1 MIRRGAAVL
10 WLVAASTLEAG
21 AQVEDAM
28 VARVGAFVLAY
39 YARAQTLVA
48 DETVT
53 VQPLNRHLAADGFPR
68 RLVYELRLEWDPEAP
83 AGKPPATVVRQLLS
97 VNGRPPRAGDEPRCL
112 DPRPVSPEPLA
123 FLLPDRRHAFA
134 FGTPRTVTM
143 DDEAAVV
150 FEFRSR
156 RPEPPRVEWQKD
168 CATIELPGRSR
179 GRVWADPETGAI
191 LRVDEQLTGMVDIAV
206 PDSQQRRGAPRFMTV
221 ERADMSIRYR
231 AFRFENPDEILR
243 LPAAVETVVVIQNSG
258 VPRFRIT
265 QTYANYRRFVTESRV
280 LPR

>member
-1 MIRRGAAVL
+1 VIRRGVALL
-10 WLVAASTLEAG
+10 WLVAASTLEA
-21 AQVEDAM
+21 DAPPEHAV
-28 VARVGAFVLAY
+28 VARVGAFVGAY

-53 VQPLNRHLAADGFPR
+53 VQPLNRDLTADGFPR
-68 RLVYELRLEWDPEAP
+68 RLVYELRLEWDPGAP
-83 AGKPPATVVRQLLS
+83 AGEPPATVVRQLLS

-123 FLLPDRRHAFA
+123 FLLPDRRHAFT
-134 FGTPRTVTM
+134 FGAPRPVTV

-150 FEFRSR
+150 FEFRSVR
-156 RPEPPRVEWQKD
+156 AEPPRVEWRKD

-179 GRVWADPETGAI
+179 GRIWADPETGAI
-191 LRVDEQLTGMVDIAV
+191 LRVDEQLTGIVDIPV
-206 PDSQQRRGAPRFMTV
+206 PDSQQRRGAPRYLTV

-231 AFRFENPDEILR
+231 AFQFEQPDEVLR
-243 LPAAVETVVVIQNSG
+243 LPAAVETVVVIRNAG
-258 VPRFRIT
+258 VPRFRVT

-280 LPR
+280 LSR